1 MRNIPYFEETGQW
14 SVEMPNELN
23 FAFHMP
29 SLLRMYLLF
38 GFFPILYT
46 TMNYMYQLRCKKLN
60 IKQHRLNRP
69 RKDD

>member
-1 MRNIPYFEETGQW
+1 
-14 SVEMPNELN
+14 MPNELN